1 LKWQC
6 AVTTSYRG
14 NEEQVQAPEL
24 DMPGWWLTFER
35 QKKREE
41 HMLSLLCRFE
51 VLEVEDRAMN
61 IDTTRARALYC
72 EML

>member
-1 LKWQC
+1 M
-6 AVTTSYRG
+6 
-14 NEEQVQAPEL
+14 QAPEL

-41 HMLSLLCRFE
+41 HMLSPPCLFE

-61 IDTTRARALYC
+61 MDISRARALYC